1 MAEVGN
7 IGRSDRNQWFV
18 RNVASEGFKLLLIAP
33 ATWSTKTGIIMTYRK
48 SVVFTSA
55 MFVGGIAL
63 TAAIVFAQA
72 SRDPVPSAGRGGS
85 QRLALGDTGTYQLLA
100 LTKNGKDEL
109 YRINTKTGQVW
120 LYSEYVVLDSN
131 SLGLSGSAKASL
143 DKLIAEASA
152 QGKNVYTVPFWDQ
165 TAETRPALYTVH

>member
-1 MAEVGN
+1 
-7 IGRSDRNQWFV
+7 
-18 RNVASEGFKLLLIAP
+18 
-33 ATWSTKTGIIMTYRK
+33 
-48 SVVFTSA
+48 
-55 MFVGGIAL
+55 
-63 TAAIVFAQA
+63 
-72 SRDPVPSAGRGGS
+72 
-85 QRLALGDTGTYQLLA
+85 LALGDTGTYQLLA
-100 LTKNGKDEL
+100 LSKNGKDEL